1 MARSKNRKDDMRVCL
16 LIGKE
21 RKGNTVERKKEK
33 GISVFARYV
42 FVMYIVKQT
51 KKQRG
56 NRTKNRKKNDGKV
69 EFH

>member
-1 MARSKNRKDDMRVCL
+1 MFVDRK
-16 LIGKE
+16 GKE
-21 RKGNTVERKKEK
+21 RKYCGTKKKEK
-33 GISVFARYV
+33 RISVFARYV
-42 FVMYIVKQT
+42 FVMYIVKRT